1 MRRVVETLAQLEAG
15 VAEPDWG
22 GALGSLAR
30 VAGTRSLIVVFS
42 DLHYVEADPML
53 AVRLGTLA
61 RRHRVVFAS
70 VIDQTLVEQAA
81 TPVVDEDS
89 LYRRGTAVALLQRRR
104 LAAAMLGQRGVSA
117 LDAAPADLTTAVVAR
132 FRQIRR
138 EDRL

>member
-1 MRRVVETLAQLEAG
+1 M
-15 VAEPDWG
+15 
-22 GALGSLAR
+22 
-30 VAGTRSLIVVFS
+30 AGTRSLIVVFS

-117 LDAAPADLTTAVVAR
+117 LDAAPADL
-132 FRQIRR
+132 
-138 EDRL
+138 